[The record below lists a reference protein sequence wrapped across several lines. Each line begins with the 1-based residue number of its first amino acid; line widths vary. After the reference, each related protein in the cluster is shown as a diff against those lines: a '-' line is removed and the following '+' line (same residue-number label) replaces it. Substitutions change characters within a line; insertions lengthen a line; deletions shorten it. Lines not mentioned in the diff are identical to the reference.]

1 MREISLGTT
10 MWTALQSTWWSFG
23 SRQPSPSTTNRQTP
37 SSPCSRT
44 WMTMTNS
51 SWFMLHYTRT
61 DCWVVSLEQLRSPQ
75 QPLVW
80 RAPPAVCSGQV
91 VSLNSGLAA
100 AGWSNNFHK
109 AVQSASRPNEMWQD
123 NWFEMVLNSQR
134 LPSNQTDCHWQY
146 APDARDRHTTG
157 RGEHPHPVAQPTAN
171 ETGTV
176 CETAGLCPASS
187 CPCAAPKEAKVLPDE
202 PMQAQEKHKYQ
213 LPKSTA
219 GQGQPRQRPSSTH
232 LPRLIMPKGPTKRT
246 SVTVSPAPLP
256 FLAPHLVSTAGV
268 LQWVLPVA
276 ATQGPPTPP
285 DKPSIRPQKKLRPPW
300 RGHIDVWKRPIN
312 AKSVGSSAHS
322 SNWPQ
327 PVPWEGLLSWFRIPV
342 TRSVAVQDEK

>member
-1 MREISLGTT
+1 MLGPGNITVAWLLPAGRTIFIRLCNLHPGPMKCGKTT
-10 MWTALQSTWWSFG
+10 DLRWFLILRDYHRIKQIVTGNTLLMQETDIQLAEVNTLIQWHN
-23 SRQPSPSTTNRQTP
+23 RRQTRLELSVRQQGFVLP
-37 SSPCSRT
+37 P
-44 WMTMTNS
+44 
-51 SWFMLHYTRT
+51 
-61 DCWVVSLEQLRSPQ
+61 VVPV
-75 QPLVW
+75 QPL
-80 RAPPAVCSGQV
+80 
-91 VSLNSGLAA
+91 
-100 AGWSNNFHK
+100 
-109 AVQSASRPNEMWQD
+109 
-123 NWFEMVLNSQR
+123 
-134 LPSNQTDCHWQY
+134 
-146 APDARDRHTTG
+146 
-157 RGEHPHPVAQPTAN
+157 
-171 ETGTV
+171 
-176 CETAGLCPASS
+176 
-187 CPCAAPKEAKVLPDE
+187 KEAKVLPDG

-219 GQGQPRQRPSSTH
+219 GQGQQRQRPSSTH

-256 FLAPHLVSTAGV
+256 FLAPHLVPTAGV

-300 RGHIDVWKRPIN
+300 RGHIDVWSRPIN

-327 PVPWEGLLSWFRIPV
+327 PVPWQGLLSWFRIPV